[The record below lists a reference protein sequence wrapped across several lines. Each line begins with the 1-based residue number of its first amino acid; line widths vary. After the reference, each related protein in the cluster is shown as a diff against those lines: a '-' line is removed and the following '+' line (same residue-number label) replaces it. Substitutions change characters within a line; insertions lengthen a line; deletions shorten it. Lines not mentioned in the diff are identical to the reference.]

1 MRVLMVED
9 EKYMVEAIEYVLK
22 KNNYAVD
29 SALDGETGL
38 DYALSDVY
46 DVIILDIM
54 LPKLDGISILKK
66 IREEKI
72 NTPII
77 MLTAKG
83 EVNDKVLGLDNGA
96 DDYLQKPFQT
106 DELLAR
112 LRALTRRKDSLN
124 ANNILKYY
132 DIELNPHNITLYCN
146 NKKFKLTLKES
157 QVLELLL
164 KKSERIVS
172 KDLII
177 SKLWNYEDDVENNT
191 VEVYISFLR
200 KKLLNLNSIVKIE
213 TIRGAGYKLNAV
225 KDE

>member
-83 EVNDKVLGLDNGA
+83 EVNDKVIGLDNGA
-96 DDYLQKPFQT
+96 DDYFQKPFQT

-132 DIELNPHNITLYCN
+132 DIELNPHNIT
-146 NKKFKLTLKES
+146 
-157 QVLELLL
+157 
-164 KKSERIVS
+164 
-172 KDLII
+172 
-177 SKLWNYEDDVENNT
+177 
-191 VEVYISFLR
+191 
-200 KKLLNLNSIVKIE
+200 
-213 TIRGAGYKLNAV
+213 
-225 KDE
+225 